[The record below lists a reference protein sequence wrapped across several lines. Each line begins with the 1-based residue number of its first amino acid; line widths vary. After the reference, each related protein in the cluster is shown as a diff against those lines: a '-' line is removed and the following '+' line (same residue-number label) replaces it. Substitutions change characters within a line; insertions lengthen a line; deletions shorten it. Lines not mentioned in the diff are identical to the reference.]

1 MPIDG
6 VNSGIVEA
14 SEKISY
20 TLKLDKKPEIDPDT
34 GGSIQKPMIFSD
46 SFMDDPQNYGYL
58 KLSREQR
65 KNIVNVSNFEK
76 TQMLSSS
83 LYRDTLYSSKIGF
96 RVNKHWIPDSISH
109 CVSSHVSSQFKTNF
123 QDISVIRNHAFVRLM
138 KTFKGFQVTSSV
150 EAGDVKAIGNKL
162 LVNDA
167 FYQKNFKGISNVGQ

>member
-6 VNSGIVEA
+6 VNSGIIEA

-20 TLKLDKKPEIDPDT
+20 TLKLDKKPEIDQDT

-76 TQMLSSS
+76 T
-83 LYRDTLYSSKIGF
+83 
-96 RVNKHWIPDSISH
+96 
-109 CVSSHVSSQFKTNF
+109 
-123 QDISVIRNHAFVRLM
+123 
-138 KTFKGFQVTSSV
+138 
-150 EAGDVKAIGNKL
+150 
-162 LVNDA
+162 
-167 FYQKNFKGISNVGQ
+167 